1 MYDID
6 YNHMDPEDILR
17 KYYNPET
24 RAFYIIMQHSSAV
37 TKKALK
43 IAQGVKH
50 LHPDSSFIHES
61 AMLHDIGMFLTRA
74 PQIGCYGNCPY
85 ICHGYL
91 GREIL
96 EKEGLSEHA
105 LVCERHVGVG
115 ITVRDIEEKSLP
127 LPIRDMIPITIEE
140 QIICYAD
147 KFFSK
152 VSGSLIEERPLKSVR
167 KTIAG
172 YGTEKLERFDEWV
185 KKFHI

>member
-1 MYDID
+1 M
-6 YNHMDPEDILR
+6 NPEDILK
-17 KYYNPET
+17 KYYNPES
-24 RAFYIIMQHSSAV
+24 RAFYIIMQHSSMV
-37 TKKALK
+37 TEKALE
-43 IAQGVKH
+43 IARGLKH
-50 LHPDSSFIHES
+50 LHPDSSFIHEA

-96 EKEGLSEHA
+96 EKEGLLGHA

-115 ITVRDIEEKSLP
+115 ITVREIEEKSLP
-127 LPIRDMIPITIEE
+127 IPKRDMVPITIEE
-140 QIICYAD
+140 QIICFAD

-152 VSGSLIEERPLKSVR
+152 GPGSLTQERPLNSIR
-167 KTIAG
+167 ETIAK

-185 KKFHI
+185 KLFRYS

>member
-1 MYDID
+1 M
-6 YNHMDPEDILR
+6 NPEDVLK
-17 KYYNPET
+17 KYYNPES
-24 RAFYIIMQHSSAV
+24 RAFYIIMQHSGMV
-37 TKKALK
+37 TEKALE
-43 IAQGVKH
+43 IARRVKH
-50 LHPDSSFIHES
+50 LQPDSSFIHEA

-96 EKEGLSEHA
+96 EKEGLLEHA

-127 LPIRDMIPITIEE
+127 IPKRDMVPITIEE
-140 QIICYAD
+140 QIICFAD

-152 VSGSLIEERPLKSVR
+152 VSGSLIQERLLNSIR
-167 KTIAG
+167 ETIAE

-185 KKFHI
+185 KIFEI